1 MSDYYTAEELA
12 EKLGMTAQTVKIWAR
27 EGRIPSYKPYVKY
40 IFKKKEIAEWL
51 EKRKG
56 AYAKTKD

>member
-1 MSDYYTAEELA
+1 MSEFYTAEELA

-27 EGRIPSYKPYVKY
+27 EGRIPSHKFGNQYR
-40 IFKKKEIAEWL
+40 FDKKKIGRWIEESD
-51 EKRKG
+51 G